1 MLNPINVFLCLLLT
15 LFLTGCT
22 QVEPMHTQTVPD
34 NRYRSALAESDPSRY
49 ELPAEGSE
57 KEERMLSALEALFT
71 NYTRENLEANVTRV
85 YAEQVYFRDAFKQL
99 NSAEAVRDYLVHGL
113 EPVNGVRFTFNRVL
127 RSGGEFYVDWTMAI
141 DFKKTPPDTWE
152 ESMGVSHFR
161 FNSSGQVI
169 FHQDYWD
176 PTDIVYKR
184 IPLVKQLI
192 AYVKKKL

>member
-1 MLNPINVFLCLLLT
+1 
-15 LFLTGCT
+15 
-22 QVEPMHTQTVPD
+22 MHTQTVPD
-34 NRYRSALAESDPSRY
+34 ARYRTALAESDPSSFNV
-49 ELPAEGSE
+49 PVAGSAEEGA
-57 KEERMLSALEALFT
+57 MLGALEDLFT
-71 NYTRENLEANVTRV
+71 IYTYANLEANVTRV
-85 YAEQVYFRDAFKQL
+85 YAEQIYFRDAFKQL
-99 NSAEAVRDYLVHGL
+99 DSATAVRDYFLHGL
-113 EPVNGVRFTFNRVL
+113 EPVSGVRFVFNRVI

-161 FNSSGQVI
+161 FNSEGLVI

-192 AYVKKKL
+192 AYVKRKL

>member
-1 MLNPINVFLCLLLT
+1 MLNLKNLILSLLLT
-15 LFLTGCT
+15 LFLTGCSEE
-22 QVEPMHTQTVPD
+22 EPMHTQTVPD
-34 NRYRSALAESDPSRY
+34 ARYRAALAESDPSRY
-49 ELPAEGSE
+49 ELPAEGSA
-57 KEERMLSALEALFT
+57 EEGAMLSALEGLFT
-71 NYTRENLEANVTRV
+71 NYTRANLEAEVTRV
-85 YAEQVYFRDAFKQL
+85 YAEQIYFRDAFKQL
-99 NSAEAVRDYLVHGL
+99 DSAEAVRDYLVHGL
-113 EPVNGVRFTFNRVL
+113 EPVSGVRFKFNRVL
-127 RSGGEFYVDWTMAI
+127 RSGGDFYVDWTMAI

-161 FNSSGQVI
+161 FNSEGQVI

>member
-1 MLNPINVFLCLLLT
+1 MLNLKNLILSLLLT
-15 LFLTGCT
+15 LFLTGCSEE
-22 QVEPMHTQTVPD
+22 EPMHTQTVPD
-34 NRYRSALAESDPSRY
+34 ARYRAALAESDPSRY
-49 ELPAEGSE
+49 ELPAEGSA
-57 KEERMLSALEALFT
+57 EEGAMLSALEGLFT
-71 NYTRENLEANVTRV
+71 NYTRANLEAEVTRV
-85 YAEQVYFRDAFKQL
+85 YAEQIYFRDAFKQL
-99 NSAEAVRDYLVHGL
+99 DSAEAVRDYLVHGL
-113 EPVNGVRFTFNRVL
+113 EPVSGVRFKFNRVL
-127 RSGGEFYVDWTMAI
+127 RSGGDFYVDWTMAI